1 MAEITAALVKE
12 LREETGAGM
21 MDCKKALQENDGDK
35 EAAKDWLRKKGL
47 ATATKKSGRAASD
60 GLVGMITDGGQGVV
74 VEVNSETDFVARNET
89 FQEFVRNVTKVAM
102 TVGGDLDRLR
112 AADYPGT
119 GRTVEEELTHMIATI
134 GENMNLRCS
143 AGLSVDTGVVAGY
156 IHNKMADDLGKIGV
170 LVVLESD
177 GDSGKL
183 GTLGRQIAMHVA
195 AARPQ
200 WLSVDEVD
208 ASALDRERDVLSE
221 QARASGKPEEI
232 IAKMVEGRLRKFY
245 EEVVLLEQV
254 FVMDTDK
261 KIAKV
266 VEEAA
271 KEVGAPVKLGGFVR
285 FELGEGV
292 EKAAE
297 EN

>member
-221 QARASGKPEEI
+221 QARGSGKPEEI
-232 IAKMVEGRLRKFY
+232 IAKMVEGRMRKFY